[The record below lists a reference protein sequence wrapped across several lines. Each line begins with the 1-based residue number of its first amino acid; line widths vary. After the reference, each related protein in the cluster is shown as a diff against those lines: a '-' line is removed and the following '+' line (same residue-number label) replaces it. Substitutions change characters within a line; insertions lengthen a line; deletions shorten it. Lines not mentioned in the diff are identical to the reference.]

1 MFFQLNR
8 SSSSTCEAN
17 NCCSRPCS
25 PQQCSTASL
34 DYCNSLC
41 TYMSSQRND
50 RYPVIDIRPKAVKY
64 SGTFA
69 IAHSSLHLA
78 TGDGNVSE
86 SKPIPKQIP
95 LYVQSRL
102 FSTTWVE
109 FPLSFSFSH
118 VVCVE
123 INFFFFFFFLLLL
136 QLLWFTYDANMR
148 SRCDDLVGHQSCYME
163 TDQISFSHSTYFKD
177 RHINFL
183 LGKRSQIMLHTYV
196 LGGKMMQRHVY

>member
-95 LYVQSRL
+95 LYAQSRL
-102 FSTTWVE
+102 YLHH
-109 FPLSFSFSH
+109 LSRVSSFFLFLTRC
-118 VVCVE
+118 VCG
-123 INFFFFFFFLLLL
+123 NKFFFFFFFLLLL
-136 QLLWFTYDANMR
+136 QLLWFTYDTNMR

-163 TDQISFSHSTYFKD
+163 TDQISFSHSTHFKD

-183 LGKRSQIMLHTYV
+183 LGKRSQLMLHTYV